1 MDARKRTVDDA
12 EDATSI
18 YMRRHLQCLCMS
30 SAYVAEPIESFLP
43 TTSYL
48 NCV

>member
-18 YMRRHLQCLCMS
+18 YMRRHLQGLCIPIT
-30 SAYVAEPIESFLP
+30 YVAETIESFLP

-48 NCV
+48 NCL